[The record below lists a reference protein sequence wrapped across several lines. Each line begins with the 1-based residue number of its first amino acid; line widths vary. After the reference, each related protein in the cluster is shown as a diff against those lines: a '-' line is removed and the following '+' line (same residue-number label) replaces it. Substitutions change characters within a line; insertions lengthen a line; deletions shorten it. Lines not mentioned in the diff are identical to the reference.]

1 MRPRSGTLERGGA
14 VTEGEAETE
23 AALVSTA
30 APLTALLVGAA
41 AGGVAVVA
49 VAVETG
55 VDLVEVSTGAEVAEL
70 TGTAAG
76 TAISKGGLYSK
87 VPVRSS
93 MILMPYL
100 LPAGIFAE
108 SSNVPGTVHVY
119 VPEFA
124 VFASQ
129 C

>member
-1 MRPRSGTLERGGA
+1 MPERGGA
-14 VTEGEAETE
+14 VTEGEAETD

-55 VDLVEVSTGAEVAEL
+55 VDLVEVSTGVEVVEVVEL

-76 TAISKGGLYSK
+76 TTISKGGLYSK

-93 MILMPYL
+93 MILIPYL

-119 VPEFA
+119 APEFA